1 MIIYY
6 LAVNIKIMQDISIK
20 YRSNYSL
27 IICIIIYIINIIYIN
42 NIHNILCIFMYCI
55 FNILCFIYSTNVC
68 MY

>member
-27 IICIIIYIINIIYIN
+27 IICIIIYTIIYIN